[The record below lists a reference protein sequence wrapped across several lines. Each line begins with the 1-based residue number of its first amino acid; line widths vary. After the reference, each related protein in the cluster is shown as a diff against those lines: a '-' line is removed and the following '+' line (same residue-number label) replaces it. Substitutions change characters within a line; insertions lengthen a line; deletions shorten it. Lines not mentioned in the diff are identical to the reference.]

1 MFSVANKSGNVTV
14 VTVQVLFSIA
24 KEKTF
29 VEEGNS
35 SSHVSN
41 PENWL
46 LNCADG
52 IVGNVRD
59 VQQSTVTSGLAMFT
73 FV

>member
-24 KEKTF
+24 TEKTF
-29 VEEGNS
+29 VEDDD
-35 SSHVSN
+35 SSHVSS
-41 PENWL
+41 PEDWL

-52 IVGNVRD
+52 IVGNVGD
-59 VQQSTVTSGLAMFT
+59 VQQNTVTSGLTMFT

>member
-29 VEEGNS
+29 VEDNS